1 VLSGRP
7 AIVLDGRACQILDA
21 LQNSTAAFQDA
32 AALGWLG
39 GAVLLKA
46 IPGIELDRGQPCGDV
61 TVVRAWSHVT
71 DQAEQPEQ
79 R

>member
-1 VLSGRP
+1 MLSGRP
-7 AIVLDGRACQILDA
+7 AIALDGRSRQILDA
-21 LQNSTAAFQDA
+21 LQNSMAAFQDA
-32 AALGWLG
+32 ATLGWFG
-39 GAVLLKA
+39 STVLLKA
-46 IPGIELDRGQPCGDV
+46 VPGIELDRCQPYGDV